1 MEMLS
6 ISTDGRQS
14 YPAGKC
20 KGNPAIPGL
29 LQDFRSVHAYHNS
42 TTLIPDIDA
51 SSWVSLTSR
60 RLTHRK
66 PLIRYRCYR
75 RGHRF
80 STTTTREDHN
90 FDPGKP

>member
-42 TTLIPDIDA
+42 TTLIP
-51 SSWVSLTSR
+51 T
-60 RLTHRK
+60 
-66 PLIRYRCYR
+66 YR
-75 RGHRF
+75 RILLGISHLTPLNT
-80 STTTTREDHN
+80 S
-90 FDPGKP
+90 